1 MSLNAINLVE
11 AVQVPITTPAA
22 QYTCPPNSKVIVRH
36 VVFCNTAV
44 GAAKL
49 TAEVVPSGGSSGNA
63 AIVIDALSI
72 AAGAS
77 YVSPEL
83 SGVVLNA
90 GDSIQCFSDT
100 ATAISMNASG
110 IQQT

>member
-1 MSLNAINLVE
+1 MSLNAISLFQNIQ
-11 AVQVPITTPAA
+11 APITTPAA
-22 QYTCPPNSKVIVRH
+22 QYTCPVNSKVIVRH
-36 VVFCNTAV
+36 VVFCNTSG
-44 GAAKL
+44 GAAKI
-49 TAEVVPSGGSSGNA
+49 TAEVVPSGGSAGA
-63 AIVIDALSI
+63 PAIVIDALSI
-72 AAGAS
+72 ASQAS

-83 SGVVLNA
+83 AGVVLNA